1 MKKLFIIIALGLFAC
16 ASTYP
21 LKDFKSKLWKP
32 SVEDKQAQH
41 LDEETQVVETIDFTD
56 MKLEEL
62 IMISV
67 DDYIKERKY
76 QELLIKSCA
85 TWR

>member
-1 MKKLFIIIALGLFAC
+1 MKKLLVIISLCLFAC

-21 LKDFKSKLWKP
+21 IKDFESKLWKP
-32 SVEDKQAQH
+32 SVADQQAQH
-41 LDEETQVVETIDFTD
+41 WNAETQIIETINFSDLS
-56 MKLEEL
+56 LEEL

-76 QELLIKSCA
+76 QEVLIKSCKE
-85 TWR
+85 WR